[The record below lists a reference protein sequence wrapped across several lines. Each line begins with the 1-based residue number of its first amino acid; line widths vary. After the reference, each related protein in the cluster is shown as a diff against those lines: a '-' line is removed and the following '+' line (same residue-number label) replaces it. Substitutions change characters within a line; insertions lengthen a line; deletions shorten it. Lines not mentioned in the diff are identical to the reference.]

1 MEANDK
7 KLDDVLEGRFIRRT
21 MQTAATDINQAQV
34 KYMGSHGFSNP
45 NWITGR
51 SFQASESALNYSQFL
66 KHRFVDMKK
75 ISKKMKQH
83 KKKSHPIYNKI
94 IWGHYNNIIREL
106 SFGFTETVKAEL
118 RSLETD

>member
-7 KLDDVLEGRFIRRT
+7 TLDDVLEGRFIRRT
-21 MQTAATDINQAQV
+21 MQIAATDINQAQV
-34 KYMGSHGFSNP
+34 KYMGFSNP

-51 SFQASESALNYSQFL
+51 SFQASDSALNYSQFL

-75 ISKKMKQH
+75 ISKKMKQY
-83 KKKSHPIYNKI
+83 KKKSHPIYNRI

-106 SFGFTETVKAEL
+106 SFGFTEAVKAEL
-118 RSLETD
+118 KQLEE

>member
-1 MEANDK
+1 MESNEK
-7 KLDDVLEGRFIRRT
+7 TLNDVLEGRFIRRT
-21 MQTAATDINQAQV
+21 MQAAATDINVAQV

-51 SFQASESALNYSQFL
+51 TFNATENALNYAQFL

-75 ISKKMKQH
+75 ISKKMKQY
-83 KKKSHPIYNKI
+83 KKKSHPIYNRI

-106 SFGFTETVKAEL
+106 SFGFTEAIKEEL
-118 RSLETD
+118 RGLER